1 MLIKLEYI
9 WLNSDNVLRGKTK
22 IWDFDPHKYPKYNTM
37 RKNGPCPEELPI
49 WEDKTTEYF
58 LIPNRVVVD
67 PKRKQAFL
75 VMCDTSKT
83 DERLTI
89 NEEEK
94 FLFGFK
100 QKYLS
105 RKSVDFPKLGISYR
119 NDIGEYC
126 GIGYEKVLGREIM
139 EEHLDTCLS
148 AGLKIT
154 DINSEEV
161 LGQWEYN
168 LISEGNS
175 VNENDLWISKYF
187 LIRICEKHNLFVEF
201 DEPVSKEIIVDNKKI
216 EYEN

>member
-9 WLNSDNVLRGKTK
+9 WVDSEDTLRGKTK
-22 IWDFDPHKYPKYNTM
+22 IWDFDPHKYPKYNTL

-49 WEDKTTEYF
+49 WGDKSVKSL

-67 PKRKQAFL
+67 PKRKQSFL
-75 VMCDTSKT
+75 VMCDTSMT
-83 DERLTI
+83 DERLDI

-100 QKYLS
+100 QKYILRIS
-105 RKSVDFPKLGISYR
+105 NIKIWTIEEGI
-119 NDIGEYC
+119 YC
-126 GIGYEKVLGREIM
+126 GLGYGRVLGREIM
-139 EEHLDTCLS
+139 EEHLDACLS

-154 DINSEEV
+154 DVNAEES

-168 LISEGNS
+168 LMSEGNS
-175 VNENDLWISKYF
+175 VNKNDLWLSKYF
-187 LIRICEKHNLFVEF
+187 LLRICEKHNLFVEF
-201 DEPVSKEIIVDNKKI
+201 DKPKRKEVIEDNKKI

>member
-9 WLNSDNVLRGKTK
+9 WVDSEDTLRGKTK
-22 IWDFDPHKYPKYNTM
+22 IWDFDPHKYPKYNTL

-49 WEDKTTEYF
+49 WGDKSVKSL

-67 PKRKQAFL
+67 PKRKQSFL
-75 VMCDTSKT
+75 VMCDTSMT
-83 DERLTI
+83 DERLDI

-100 QKYLS
+100 QKYVL
-105 RKSVDFPKLGISYR
+105 RKSNSPYFDIEEGI
-119 NDIGEYC
+119 YC
-126 GIGYEKVLGREIM
+126 GLGYEKVLGREIM
-139 EEHLDTCLS
+139 EEHLDACLS

-154 DINSEEV
+154 DINAEEL

-168 LISEGNS
+168 LMSEGNS
-175 VNENDLWISKYF
+175 VNENDLRLSKYF
-187 LIRICEKHNLFVEF
+187 LIRICEKHKMFVEF
-201 DEPVSKEIIVDNKKI
+201 DKPERKEVIEDNKRV

>member
-9 WLNSDNVLRGKTK
+9 WVDSEDTLRGKTK
-22 IWDFDPHKYPKYNTM
+22 IWDFDPHKYPKYNTL

-49 WEDKTTEYF
+49 WGDKSVKSL

-67 PKRKQAFL
+67 PKRKQSFL
-75 VMCDTSKT
+75 VMCDTSLT
-83 DERLTI
+83 DERLTT

-100 QKYLS
+100 QRYIL
-105 RKSVDFPKLGISYR
+105 RKSNSSDFDLLR
-119 NDIGEYC
+119 EYC
-126 GIGYEKVLGREIM
+126 GVGYGNVLGREIM

-154 DINSEEV
+154 DTNAEEL

-168 LISEGNS
+168 LMSKGNS
-175 VNENDLWISKYF
+175 VNENDLWLSKYF
-187 LIRICEKHNLFVEF
+187 LIRICEKHNMFVEF
-201 DEPVSKEIIVDNKKI
+201 DKAIEKEIIEESVNKKV
-216 EYEN
+216 EYEK

>member
-1 MLIKLEYI
+1 MLIKLEYV
-9 WLNSDNVLRGKTK
+9 WVDSEDTLRGKTK
-22 IWDFDPHKYPKYNTM
+22 IWDFDPHKYPKYNTL

-49 WEDKTTEYF
+49 WGDKSEKSL

-67 PKRKQAFL
+67 PKRKQSFL
-75 VMCDTSKT
+75 VMCDTSMT
-83 DERLTI
+83 DERLGI

-100 QKYLS
+100 QKYILPRTVS
-105 RKSVDFPKLGISYR
+105 PDKFGKSSGGR
-119 NDIGEYC
+119 C
-126 GIGYEKVLGREIM
+126 GIGYGKVLGREIM

-154 DINSEEV
+154 DINAEEL

-168 LISEGNS
+168 LMSEGNY

-187 LIRICEKHNLFVEF
+187 LIRICEKHDMFVEF
-201 DEPVSKEIIVDNKKI
+201 YESVSKEIIVDNKKVQ
-216 EYEN
+216 YEE

>member
-9 WLNSDNVLRGKTK
+9 WVDSEDTLRGKTK
-22 IWDFDPHKYPKYNTM
+22 IWNFDPHKYPKYNTL

-49 WEDKTTEYF
+49 WGDKSVKSL

-75 VMCDTSKT
+75 VMCDTSTT
-83 DERLTI
+83 DKRLEI
-89 NEEEK
+89 NEEENV
-94 FLFGFK
+94 LFGFR
-100 QKYLS
+100 QTYY
-105 RKSVDFPKLGISYR
+105 FPKIIR
-119 NDIGEYC
+119 NHKFGTSLGEYC
-126 GIGYEKVLGREIM
+126 GVGYGNVLGREIM

-154 DINSEEV
+154 DTNAKEL

-168 LISEGNS
+168 LMSEGNS
-175 VNENDLWISKYF
+175 VNENDLWLSKYF
-187 LIRICEKHNLFVEF
+187 LIRICEKHNTFVEF
-201 DEPVSKEIIVDNKKI
+201 DKPERKEIIVDNKEL

>member
-9 WLNSDNVLRGKTK
+9 WVDSEDTLRGKTK
-22 IWDFDPHKYPKYNTM
+22 IWDFDPHKYPNYNAL

-49 WEDKTTEYF
+49 WGDKGVKSL

-67 PKRKQAFL
+67 PKRKQSFL
-75 VMCDTSKT
+75 VMCDTSMT
-83 DERLTI
+83 DERLTT

-100 QKYLS
+100 QKYILPRTVS
-105 RKSVDFPKLGISYR
+105 PDKFGKSSG
-119 NDIGEYC
+119 GHC
-126 GIGYEKVLGREIM
+126 GIGYGKVLGREIM

-154 DINSEEV
+154 DINAEEL

-168 LISEGNS
+168 LMSEGNS

-187 LIRICEKHNLFVEF
+187 LIRICEKHNMFVEF
-201 DEPVSKEIIVDNKKI
+201 YEPVSKEIIVDNKKV

>member
-22 IWDFDPHKYPKYNTM
+22 IWKFDPHKYPKYNTM

-49 WEDKTTEYF
+49 WGDKTTDYL

-75 VMCDTSKT
+75 VMCDTSNI
-83 DERLTI
+83 DERTSI
-89 NEEEK
+89 YNDSK
-94 FLFGFK
+94 VLFGYR
-100 QKYLS
+100 QKFIL
-105 RKSVDFPKLGISYR
+105 RKSKTTEFIDENP
-119 NDIGEYC
+119 IGKYC
-126 GIGYEKVLGREIM
+126 GIGYYKVLGREIM

-154 DINSEEV
+154 DINAEEL

-168 LISEGNS
+168 LMSEGNS
-175 VNENDLWISKYF
+175 INKNDLWLSKYF
-187 LIRICEKHNLFVEF
+187 LMRICEKHNIFVGF
-201 DEPVSKEIIVDNKKI
+201 DEPIRKEIIEDNKKV